1 MSKRE
6 NELLEQRNICEK
18 KVLPKYYEFK
28 RGRGDIP
35 DDITKSLRST
45 ISGKFQQFADVRN
58 ATYYTYEVFRDA
70 YSDGILRYND
80 KVLLELLQDEDFK
93 EYFAVYLE
101 HYFEKHRKVLSKIKP
116 KNEMYELWFGE
127 NNHCYGL
134 MITPTFRDVS
144 WSEIEQWE
152 NDKSEIRKVGFRYW
166 SVAHILKTGVIDKN
180 TNELIRFDNIEM
192 LIEFYYKNFYL
203 TAQSEYEKEIMLRY
217 FDVLRN
223 NTNYNDIAFLIPELR
238 FKKDKLHKYRLDFT
252 IASAEEPNRN
262 IGFEISPNIGHAHKS
277 DIDKKTIQE
286 IKQDQIELWNKEMGK
301 RNDFAEKFD
310 LHIKTFVQ
318 NELRD
323 IDSCFEVIKKRMFF
337 ENKSNGGWQLLQSH
351 IRDCSVIGEQQY

>member
-6 NELLEQRNICEK
+6 NDLLEQRNTCEK

-28 RGRGDIP
+28 RDRGDIP
-35 DDITKSLRST
+35 DDITKSLHST

-58 ATYYTYEVFRDA
+58 ATYYTYEAFRDA

-80 KVLLELLQDEDFK
+80 KVLLELLQDAEFK
-93 EYFAVYLE
+93 EYFELYLR
-101 HYFEKHRKVLSKIKP
+101 HYFEKHKAVLSKKKP
-116 KNEMYELWFGE
+116 KSEMHELWFGE

-134 MITPTFRDVS
+134 MITPTFRAVL

-217 FDVLRN
+217 FEVLRN

-262 IGFEISPNIGHAHKS
+262 IGFEISPNTGHAHKS

-337 ENKSNGGWQLLQSH
+337 EDKGNGGWKSLQSY
-351 IRDCSVIGEQQY
+351 ISDCSISK